1 MNTDLELENVENIL
15 NDLELENEV
24 HDEVKEADNKNLMTV
39 SEKLISYN
47 EKRLQNKNEMK
58 EKDMEELFTQQEFR
72 IEHQERIIKELLRDI
87 QKKKWMEKKVKQK
100 QEFDDELIRELE
112 NENWRD
118 DENGNN

>member
-24 HDEVKEADNKNLMTV
+24 YDEVKEADNKNLMTV

-72 IEHQERIIKELLRDI
+72 IEHQERIIKELLREL
-87 QKKKWMEKKVKQK
+87 QNRKWVDAKAKQK
-100 QEFDDELIRELE
+100 QEFDDELLRVLQ
-112 NENWRD
+112 NTNGRG
-118 DENGNN
+118 ENGNN